1 MSLSDDTY
9 DRLFYESDYNSC
21 SSYEEYMDY
30 ESDKSEAIDEDVLS
44 PMKELDRLCKKP
56 GYGESDRLSIDE
68 LKKLQHTIPKV
79 LKGEILRAYHK
90 HPFFHNLCM
99 NKNVTLE
106 MVQLILGIC
115 PDLVKQGTVLRRD
128 TAYPLHCACENGDC
142 PDSVVKLI
150 LDGYPEVLLHSCV
163 IDNGPRHALE
173 VDYCEEGNPLMYYI
187 ARRKSVNL
195 TTVKMLVDSY
205 PKKSTSLVSTCT
217 YKLELIPIQFLL
229 ANSSIDNHLEIAS
242 YLLEAEPETVYDL
255 DRRGRTLLHLACMN
269 SKADLALVQFLYNK
283 MPEAIQM
290 KDNDRGGTTGRTSSC
305 AGGKL
310 PIHKLCDNYGMDEK
324 DSLEILRLMLSIDP
338 SFPEMRDIE
347 GSLPMHD
354 AAIYMRGSFCKVLMD
369 AYPES
374 LKVFNNRGKLP
385 IHLACGLGNSS
396 FREDPVYK
404 IDYMLQLY
412 PELSKIGEVESNWL
426 PIHNAAMLG
435 GGITSIKSLELLIK
449 HDPASLS
456 KLARNGPNNQVL
468 PIQLASIRLDSI
480 QAMYDAYPDAILSC
494 DFSKKRYPRQ
504 EIVEFEQKQRE
515 YAMKA
520 KDKTIMTT
528 VDGDGWLP
536 LHFHHALKDNA
547 PLGSI
552 KLLLR
557 GNPAAVHTTV
567 QKEVHPLHIACEFSS
582 AKVVEFLLEDV
593 GDMFNKCD
601 VNGDSPLHYACRSAN
616 VDVIKYLVAEQ
627 SVPSVSEVNTAN
639 KLPIHLLLQCEN
651 ETVDRESPE
660 FIDACFH
667 LFRANPESIQTPA

>member
-1 MSLSDDTY
+1 MGSLSDDTY
-9 DRLFYESDYNSC
+9 DRLFYGSDYNSC

-30 ESDKSEAIDEDVLS
+30 ESDKSEAIAEEILS
-44 PMKELDRLCKKP
+44 PMKELDRLCRKP
-56 GYGESDRLSIDE
+56 GYQESDRLSIDE
-68 LKKLQHTIPKV
+68 LKKLQHTIPKS
-79 LKGEILRAYHK
+79 LEGETLRAYHK

-128 TAYPLHCACENGDC
+128 VAYPLHCACQNGDC

-150 LDGYPEVLLHSCV
+150 LDGYQEVLLHSCV

-205 PKKSTSLVSTCT
+205 PKKNISLVSTCT

-229 ANSSIDNHLEIAS
+229 ANSGVDNHLEIAS
-242 YLLEAEPETVYDL
+242 YLLEVEPDTIYEL

-269 SKADLALVQFLYNK
+269 SKADLALVQYLYNK
-283 MPEAIQM
+283 MPEAIHIV
-290 KDNDRGGTTGRTSSC
+290 DNDRGGSSYGRTSGEV
-305 AGGKL
+305 GGKL
-310 PIHKLCDNYGMDEK
+310 PIHKLCDNNKMDEK
-324 DSLEILRLMLSIDP
+324 ASLEILRFMLDIDP
-338 SFPEMRDIE
+338 NFLQMRDIE
-347 GSLPMHD
+347 GNLPMHE
-354 AAIYMRGSFCKVLMD
+354 AAINMPTSFCKVMMD

-374 LKVFNNRGKLP
+374 LKLANHRGKLP

-396 FREDPVYK
+396 YKEDPVDK
-404 IDYMLQLY
+404 VRFMLQLY
-412 PELSKIGEVESNWL
+412 PELSNMGEEGSNWL
-426 PIHNAAMLG
+426 PIHNAALKG
-435 GGITSIKSLELLIK
+435 GGVASIKSLELLIN

-456 KLARNGPNNQVL
+456 KVARNGPNEMLL
-468 PIQLASIRLDSI
+468 PLQLAKIRLDSA
-480 QAMYDAYPDAILSC
+480 QALYDAYPEAILVGNFGKDRRAVR
-494 DFSKKRYPRQ
+494 DFK
-504 EIVEFEQKQRE
+504 QKQHE
-515 YAMKA
+515 YAIKA
-520 KDKTIMTT
+520 KDKTAMTT
-528 VDGDGWLP
+528 ADEDGWLP
-536 LHFHHALKDNA
+536 LHHSLKDKA

-567 QKEVHPLHIACEFSS
+567 QKGVHPLHIACEFSS
-582 AKVVEFLLEDV
+582 AKVVDFLLGEV
-593 GDMFNKCD
+593 QMSNQCD
-601 VNGDSPLHYACRSAN
+601 TNGDSPLHYACRSAN
-616 VDVIKYLVAEQ
+616 VDVIKYLIAEQ
-627 SVPSVSEVNTAN
+627 SVPSVSEVNAAN

-660 FIDACFH
+660 YIDACWH
-667 LFRANPESIQTPA
+667 LFKANPESVQSLA